1 MNFQSKSRV
10 TPQEKDLANMAK
22 PSRVSITLDIKLS
35 GAQTR
40 TSSVFSLL
48 SWKIMSPILLIESKH
63 LCKICSLETP

>member
-22 PSRVSITLDIKLS
+22 PSRVSITLDINLS

-40 TSSVFSLL
+40 TSVFFFI
-48 SWKIMSPILLIESKH
+48 K
-63 LCKICSLETP
+63 LENNVTHPFNRVKAPLQDL